1 MFLHRRHIY
10 RHLTSL
16 ALNKVKSPFDKLKIN
31 AAKSET
37 KKVSCIQLGG
47 VRFGGICDVISGY
60 KRVGGKERLVTTNKI
75 NGH

>member
-1 MFLHRRHIY
+1 MFVHRRHIY

-47 VRFGGICDVISGY
+47 VRLGGYAKLLAGIRELSARKDWSQPT
-60 KRVGGKERLVTTNKI
+60 K
-75 NGH
+75 